1 MFMVVKWYKRT
12 IWKLSLGCICAICMV
27 MSIQAQTVDTLQE
40 VQLQVQELLGENQ
53 VEQVNSLIKNNSSLT
68 PEFILTT
75 LTKNLQIAKE
85 RNNTK
90 EIANTYIILGNFWFQ
105 QGNTVKAYNH
115 LLQAETEVRSIED
128 NELLGDLLVNKGNT
142 TENIALKIKTYKE
155 AVVVFKKEDNVE
167 GLSKVYLNLGDAY
180 TNYLWHNPQTETADL
195 VFTRRDSVL
204 YKETAFNYYKKADSI
219 NKNIDNK
226 VVEGIVKVHMAEWY
240 KLEKQ
245 FAKALQTFAEAH
257 TILEQADYPKG
268 MNYCILHIASI
279 ETMLGDFE
287 EAITHLQQAEQMA
300 KSYQYTNYLQGVYD
314 EYVKAYDSL
323 GNYEQALWYSRLNT
337 KASLELSEIQSK
349 DRIHALN
356 LEYNQREN
364 EYKLERA
371 EAKNQLNSSLLIVSI
386 VLLVLTV
393 GLAYLMIKN
402 KKRKVEISELEKSS
416 MEIKL
421 NNKKLEEA
429 LLKEKVKF
437 SQEHLVSFANQVNKI
452 EAFLEKL
459 KKTVKKLP
467 QTTETQETINKL
479 KVSLFDILNGQNYLK
494 QLNTFTTKLNQDFF
508 FYIAQHYYN
517 ITEDDEQL
525 LSYIIL
531 DRSAAEISEILNIS
545 SASVYTKR
553 YRLRQKLNLEKEE
566 SFIDFYENTME
577 SLKGKDVS
585 MDQ

>member
-12 IWKLSLGCICAICMV
+12 IRKLCVCCMGAICMV
-27 MSIQAQTVDTLQE
+27 GVLHAQTVDTLQE

-53 VEQVNSLIKNNSSLT
+53 VEQVNSLIKNNSSLP

-75 LTKNLQIAKE
+75 LTKNLQLAKE

-90 EIANTYIILGNFWFQ
+90 EVANTYIVLGNFWFQ

-115 LLQAETEVRSIED
+115 LLQAETVVRKIED
-128 NELLGDLLVNKGNT
+128 NKLLGSLLLNKGNA
-142 TENIALKIKTYKE
+142 TENLSLKIRTYKE
-155 AVVVFKKEDNVE
+155 AVDVFKKEANGE

-180 TNYLWHNPQTETADL
+180 TNYLWHNPQAETSAA
-195 VFTRRDSVL
+195 VFTHRDSIR

-219 NKNIDNK
+219 NKDLDNK
-226 VVEGIVKVHMAEWY
+226 VVEGIVKIHMAEWY

-245 FAKALQTFAEAH
+245 FTKAIQTFTEAQ

-268 MNYCILHIASI
+268 INYCILHIASI
-279 ETMLGDFE
+279 ETRLGKFK

-300 KSYQYTNYLQGVYD
+300 KNYQYTNYLQGVYD

-323 GNYEQALWYSRLNT
+323 GNYAQALRYSRLNT

-386 VLLVLTV
+386 VLLILTV
-393 GLAYLMIKN
+393 GLAYLIVKN
-402 KKRKVEISELEKSS
+402 KKRKVEISELEKSAI
-416 MEIKL
+416 EIKL

-452 EAFLEKL
+452 ETFLEKL

-467 QTTETQETINKL
+467 QTTETQEAINKL

-508 FYIAQHYYN
+508 FYIAKHYDN
-517 ITEDDEQL
+517 ITEDDEKL

-531 DRSAAEISEILNIS
+531 DRSAGEISEILNIS

-553 YRLRQKLNLEKEE
+553 YRLRQKLNLKKEE
-566 SFIDFYENTME
+566 SFIDFYNNVMID
-577 SLKGKDVS
+577 LQK
-585 MDQ
+585 

>member
-1 MFMVVKWYKRT
+1 MFIQVKNISKIPRT
-12 IWKLSLGCICAICMV
+12 LSLLSFGLLAMIGNLH
-27 MSIQAQTVDTLQE
+27 AQTVDTLQE
-40 VQLQVQELLGENQ
+40 VQLQIQELLDQNQ
-53 VEQVNSLIKNNSSLT
+53 VKQVNSLIKNNSSLP

-75 LTKNLQIAKE
+75 LNKNLQVAKE
-85 RNNTK
+85 RNNA
-90 EIANTYIILGNFWFQ
+90 EELANTYIVLGNFWFQ

-115 LLQAETEVRSIED
+115 LLQAETVVRKIKD
-128 NELLGDLLVNKGNT
+128 NKLLGSLLLNKGNA
-142 TENIALKIKTYKE
+142 TENLSLKIRTYKE
-155 AVVVFKKEDNVE
+155 AAEVFIKERNDE
-167 GLSKVYLNLGDAY
+167 ELSKVYLNLGDAY
-180 TNYLWHNPQTETADL
+180 TNYLWHNPQANTSDI
-195 VFTRRDSVL
+195 VFTHRDSIL

-219 NKNIDNK
+219 NKDLDNK

-240 KLEKQ
+240 KLENQ
-245 FAKALQTFAEAH
+245 FIKAIQTFREAQA
-257 TILEQADYPKG
+257 ILEQADYPKG
-268 MNYCILHIASI
+268 INYCILHIASI
-279 ETMLGDFE
+279 ETRLGNFK
-287 EAITHLQQAEQMA
+287 EAIAQLQQAEQMA

-323 GNYEQALWYSRLNT
+323 GNYEQALRYSRLNT

-356 LEYNQREN
+356 LAYNQREN

-508 FYIAQHYYN
+508 FYIAQHYEN

-531 DRSAAEISEILNIS
+531 DRSAAEISELLNIS
-545 SASVYTKR
+545 TASVYTKR
-553 YRLRQKLNLEKEE
+553 YRLRQKLNLKKEE
-566 SFIDFYENTME
+566 TFTDFYDKIMHQIRN
-577 SLKGKDVS
+577 
-585 MDQ
+585 